1 MLIRDYHEKSD
12 PSGIRECLIELQ
24 DFERSFDPRMPSGDE
39 IVDAYVPNM
48 LRLCQR
54 CSGKVLVA
62 DVDGEITGYVS
73 ILAKVKSD
81 EIEDGNIEYGLISD
95 LVVLQSSFQDRQGT
109 LAMKAPD
116 HLQQRLTRLDGL
128 RRAQGG
134 FDLSGQGLFRATT
147 MRQPGQRS
155 HDLRADLVVR
165 AQFEATYEF
174 RQIPGSAQRF

>member
-12 PSGIRECLIELQ
+12 RSGIRECLIELQ
-24 DFERSFDPRMPSGDE
+24 DFERSLDPRMPSGDE

-62 DVDGEITGYVS
+62 DVDGEIAGYVS

-95 LVVLQSSFQDRQGT
+95 LVVLQRFRKSGIGRKLLEAAESFAREKDVKWLRIGV
-109 LAMKAPD
+109 LASNEAA
-116 HLQQRLTRLDGL
+116 LDL
-128 RRAQGG
+128 YASMRFRRK
-134 FDLSGQGLFRATT
+134 FVELEK
-147 MRQPGQRS
+147 
-155 HDLRADLVVR
+155 DLR
-165 AQFEATYEF
+165 
-174 RQIPGSAQRF
+174 